1 LFVCAPSED
10 FPTDDDIGKG
20 LLMKTGAQNAWFPGN
35 YGFLDLGPGNP
46 GVVDALLGH
55 GLNGCQKIDESN
67 TEPGNKNATDAINT
81 RFDIY
86 AGLGA
91 TNDPSACSDTADG
104 TSCPDRD
111 VGKDL
116 SMQMTY
122 EFSQNKNLPAPT
134 SSGTCDSVATGNQ
147 GNPNPKITF
156 TPFALDSNTKG
167 MPRDT
172 CHYTGSCADGNF
184 GDKVWNRDAY
194 FLANYGWDSATWPT
208 QSGLPSD
215 ATRYDVY
222 KWETTASPS
231 KLVAYQVGADT
242 HPATNPK
249 ITGQT
254 ATYSTTRTC
263 AYRKPRQAK
272 GPADEGRRILPVVA
286 ANCESLNGKEN
297 LDEFHAIRVFN
308 VFLTEPSMNRAVP
321 GTTDDKEIYGEI
333 VGPAETVAGGT
344 GFQYYSRNRPYL
356 VR

>member
-1 LFVCAPSED
+1 
-10 FPTDDDIGKG
+10 
-20 LLMKTGAQNAWFPGN
+20 
-35 YGFLDLGPGNP
+35 
-46 GVVDALLGH
+46 
-55 GLNGCQKIDESN
+55 
-67 TEPGNKNATDAINT
+67 
-81 RFDIY
+81 
-86 AGLGA
+86 
-91 TNDPSACSDTADG
+91 
-104 TSCPDRD
+104 
-111 VGKDL
+111 
-116 SMQMTY
+116 MQMTY

-254 ATYSTTRTC
+254 
-263 AYRKPRQAK
+263 
-272 GPADEGRRILPVVA
+272 GRDKQIL
-286 ANCESLNGKEN
+286 
-297 LDEFHAIRVFN
+297 
-308 VFLTEPSMNRAVP
+308 
-321 GTTDDKEIYGEI
+321 
-333 VGPAETVAGGT
+333 
-344 GFQYYSRNRPYL
+344 Q
-356 VR
+356 